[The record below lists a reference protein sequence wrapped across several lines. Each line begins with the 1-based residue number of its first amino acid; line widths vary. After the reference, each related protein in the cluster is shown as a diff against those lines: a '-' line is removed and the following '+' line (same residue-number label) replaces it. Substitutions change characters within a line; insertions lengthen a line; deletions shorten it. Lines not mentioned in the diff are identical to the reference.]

1 MESLRQL
8 PLAPALLVGFF
19 VLASLLM
26 VPVTALIVATI
37 LVFGSVAGFAYALAG
52 TLLSALVGY
61 GLGVWT
67 GGRTHWPM
75 TGGRTEAIADRIAR
89 NGLLAVATVRIVPV
103 APFAVINLVA
113 GSSRIRLRDYML
125 GTLIGMGPGIAAL
138 AFFTD
143 RLWASLR
150 DPDAGT
156 VATLVVSTLVVV
168 GLLFGLNRWA
178 RGAQNGGDLADR

>member
-1 MESLRQL
+1 
-8 PLAPALLVGFF
+8 
-19 VLASLLM
+19 
-26 VPVTALIVATI
+26 
-37 LVFGSVAGFAYALAG
+37 
-52 TLLSALVGY
+52 
-61 GLGVWT
+61 
-67 GGRTHWPM
+67 
-75 TGGRTEAIADRIAR
+75 
-89 NGLLAVATVRIVPV
+89 
-103 APFAVINLVA
+103 
-113 GSSRIRLRDYML
+113 ML

-178 RGAQNGGDLADR
+178 RGAQNSGDLADR